1 MKMRKWM
8 WENRLNEIYRKGVDE
23 FCDFAR
29 ENMVDVKSMR
39 CPCIQCGNHRH
50 FSIDVVRTHLFA
62 YGIMT
67 SYQRWFYHG
76 EVFGSR
82 ANEDDVEDD
91 IDDMC
96 GMMNDLEDDFVDRPK
111 LFESMMIDAETPLYE
126 GCTSFSKLSFLVT
139 LFHLKASGGWTNTSF
154 TKLLET
160 LKEAFPKDNKVPL
173 SMYEAKKTLGTLGMK
188 YEKFHACPNDCILYR
203 HEHENLDECPIC
215 KESRWKKG
223 KMPRDGVKG
232 VPVKVCFHYSIIKYM
247 YSL

>member
-1 MKMRKWM
+1 MKKWM
-8 WENRLNEIYRKGVDE
+8 WENRLNEIYRGGVDE
-23 FCDFAR
+23 FCKFVR
-29 ENMVDVKSMR
+29 ENMEDMKSIR
-39 CPCIQCGNHRH
+39 CPCVRCGNHRH
-50 FSIDVVRTHLFA
+50 FSLDVVRTHLFV

-67 SYQRWFYHG
+67 SYQRWYYHG
-76 EVFGSR
+76 EVFRSTI
-82 ANEDDVEDD
+82 NNSDNDMEDDV
-91 IDDMC
+91 DDMP
-96 GMMNDLEDDFVDRPK
+96 GMMNDLEDDFVDRPQ
-111 LFESMMIDAETPLYE
+111 LFESMMMDAETPLYE

-160 LKEAFPKDNKVPL
+160 LKEAFPKGNKVPL

-188 YEKFHACPNDCILYR
+188 YEKFHACPNDCVLYR
-203 HEHENLDECPIC
+203 HEHENLDECPTC

-232 VPVKVCFHYSIIKYM
+232 VPVKVCIYYSIIKYI

>member
-1 MKMRKWM
+1 MNMRKWM
-8 WENRLNEIYRKGVDE
+8 WENRLNEIYRKGVDA

-29 ENMVDVKSMR
+29 ENMVDLKSIR
-39 CPCIQCGNHRH
+39 CPCIKCGNHRH

-76 EVFGSR
+76 EVFRSTE
-82 ANEDDVEDD
+82 NEDDVEDD

-96 GMMNDLEDDFVDRPK
+96 GMMNDLEDDFVERPE
-111 LFESMMIDAETPLYE
+111 LFESMMNDAETPLYE
-126 GCTSFSKLSFLVT
+126 GCTSYSKLSFLVT

-154 TKLLET
+154 TLLLET

-188 YEKFHACPNDCILYR
+188 YEKFHACPHDCVLYR
-203 HEHENLDECPIC
+203 HEYEDLDECPTC

-223 KMPRDGVKG
+223 KIPCNGVKG
-232 VPVKVCFHYSIIKYM
+232 VPVKVRTFS
-247 YSL
+247 SLD